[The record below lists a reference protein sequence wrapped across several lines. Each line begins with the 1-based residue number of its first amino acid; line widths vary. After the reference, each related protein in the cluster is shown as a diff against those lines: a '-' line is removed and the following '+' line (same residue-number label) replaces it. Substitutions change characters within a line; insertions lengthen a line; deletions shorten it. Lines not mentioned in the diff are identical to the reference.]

1 MDITQ
6 ADNIRQL
13 RATILRT
20 VYDNH
25 RQQQSRLRLVLL
37 EGMLERLFFEVS
49 RNDLVTVLQDLKERG
64 YLRFTEK
71 KDPWT
76 HKIEI
81 GEMQITPEG
90 RDLVEALGRRRDGG
104 LIDEGVDFA

>member
-6 ADNIRQL
+6 AENIRQL

-37 EGMLERLFFEVS
+37 EGMLERLFFEVA
-49 RNDLVTVLQDLKERG
+49 RNDLIAVLQDLKERG
-64 YLRFTEK
+64 YLNFREDRDRYTRK
-71 KDPWT
+71 VN
-76 HKIEI
+76 I
-81 GEMQITPEG
+81 GEIQITPKG
-90 RDLVEALGRRRDGG
+90 RDLVEKTET
-104 LIDEGVDFA
+104 DEAVDFD